1 MQNVYDELKERG
13 FILQVTEEEKIQT
26 RLSQPPVTCYIGFDP
41 TATSL
46 HVGSLIPIMSLVHMQ
61 RYGHRVIALI
71 GGATA
76 LIGDPSGKTE
86 MRQIMSREQGG
97 LQCPL
102 HQGTTIPI
110 PRFFSGECASSQ
122 QRRLASNTKL
132 YRVPP

>member
-61 RYGHRVIALI
+61 RYGHRVIA
-71 GGATA
+71 
-76 LIGDPSGKTE
+76 PY
-86 MRQIMSREQGG
+86 
-97 LQCPL
+97 
-102 HQGTTIPI
+102 
-110 PRFFSGECASSQ
+110 
-122 QRRLASNTKL
+122 RRRNG
-132 YRVPP
+132 PDW